1 MQILVLQ
8 KRRHL
13 KTVTEV
19 LVRDYAQLLAIADV
33 RGDVATL
40 ARVVVKDNAEE
51 TVLEVAVLT
60 VQKAVVADV
69 QEVAPMN
76 VG

>member
-1 MQILVLQ
+1 MPVLQ

-19 LVRDYAQLLAIADV
+19 PVRDYAQLLAIADV

-40 ARVVVKDNAEE
+40 ARVVVKDNAEG

-69 QEVAPMN
+69 QEVAPMT

>member
-1 MQILVLQ
+1 MPVLQ

-40 ARVVVKDNAEE
+40 ARVVVKDNAEG

-69 QEVAPMN
+69 QEVAPMT